1 MNVILNQIRKIANES
16 KINEKGYFEHPN
28 IKYNDTLWYDLT
40 IKNIELSQLELE
52 DELYELEVFYAH
64 NEAEAKEER
73 LNTTAFHS
81 TNYDI
86 DKREINI
93 AVSIIMLRTLYYKSE
108 DISLSELETTYHTFP
123 FLFASK
129 IQT

>member
-1 MNVILNQIRKIANES
+1 MNVILNEIRKIANQS
-16 KINEKGYFEHPN
+16 TMNENGGLIHPN
-28 IKYNDTLWYDLT
+28 IKYNDTLWCDLT
-40 IKNIELSQLELE
+40 IKNIELSKLKVE

-64 NEAEAKEER
+64 NEARAKEER

-81 TNYDI
+81 THYDI
-86 DKREINI
+86 DKKEINI
-93 AVSIIMLRTLYYKSE
+93 AVSIIMLRTLYDKSE

-129 IQT
+129 IRT